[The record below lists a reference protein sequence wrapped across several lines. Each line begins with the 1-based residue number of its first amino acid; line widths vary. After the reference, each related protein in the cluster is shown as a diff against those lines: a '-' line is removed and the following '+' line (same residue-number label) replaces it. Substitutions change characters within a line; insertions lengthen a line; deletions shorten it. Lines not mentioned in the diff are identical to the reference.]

1 MSNFRFLQSQWPD
14 LHQRAIKAEKAV
26 IVDPR
31 TSLVYARMA
40 LELAVN
46 WMYQNDYD
54 FELPYDTSLN
64 SLMKQTCFRE
74 QFSHKLYRETDL
86 IRKSGNLAIHNRPV
100 SVADAEQSITH
111 LFYLCKWFAKS
122 YADGDIEVPGLFN
135 TALIPQEGEAALS
148 KRQRQALQNK
158 FDKEIAQNQE
168 ALKQTIEENR
178 RLLDENA
185 LQQKQIQDLQKK
197 LNARKAEAARLD
209 ETQHPRNEYE
219 TRKHLIDV
227 ALREAGWNLQGVND
241 KEYKV
246 KYMPE
251 STNASGTG
259 YVDYVLWD
267 DDGKPLAL
275 VEAKR
280 TLESATKGENQAQ
293 LYADCL
299 EKMHDQRPVIFY
311 SNGFETYIW
320 DDQFYK
326 SSRTIKGFLSKAELQ
341 TLIFRRTHRKD
352 IRTEEI
358 DTEIAGRTYQ
368 MRSIKSITEH
378 YAGTDKAT
386 GKLIGTNRGALLVL
400 ATGTG
405 KTRTAIALSKLML
418 KANWAKRILFLADR
432 VSLVNQAK
440 RNFVK
445 LMPDHSSV
453 SLLEDKENKDTR
465 FVFSTYQTLMGK
477 IDEVY
482 EGTERFY
489 GVGHFDLIIVDE
501 AHRSIYKKYQAIF
514 EYFDALFLGLTATP
528 VEKIHRNTYAAFD
541 LPDKQPTDAFTFDE
555 AVNSNPPYLTPYR
568 TVEVPTKFHTQGIKY
583 NELSEEEKE
592 EFEKEILDG
601 EEASGNEWVNKEA
614 LNAWLFNEDTALK
627 TLNYVL
633 KHGIK
638 KRGGDEI
645 GKTIFFARNRKHARF
660 LKQMLLKIDR
670 ERYGNNYAKVITH
683 GEPKTEE
690 FIRRFC
696 DEEKERLPQIA
707 ISVDMMDTGIDAPSV
722 VNLVFYKPVKSY
734 TKFWQMIGRGSRL
747 RPDLFGPGK
756 DKEKFLIFDLCGN
769 FAFFEENPK
778 GIETGEQKSLTEE
791 VFNLKLRLAQYL
803 KEDKFAENA
812 ELQQFRNQLLN
823 ELHAD
828 IKNLNTD
835 RFDVKMKMEWVL
847 DYGMDNRE
855 LWNHLDN
862 KDVKNIQEHL
872 SMLVK
877 PAKNESDLARFY
889 DKLLY
894 SLMKKQVE
902 SPDIES
908 FIGNYQVPI
917 TKVATIS
924 KKLLKKT
931 SIPVVKER
939 EDIIAQPLDK
949 EFWKVD
955 GLTHLEIIRTSIR
968 NLVRYIDREDQRIVT
983 TNFMDELY
991 ANDVAINDY
1000 KSQESREKYGTSPF
1014 KSNIHRLEELIRK
1027 HKNHVTIAR
1036 IRNGEAITDEEV
1048 KALEAILFNGE
1059 LKKESLEDEIGGKLN
1074 LVELIIHATGLSQN
1088 NVNKAFAE
1096 FINKNQLSSV
1106 QIRFLETIKEFLT
1119 KNGEIDPEKLFDG
1132 PAFKKFHNHGIV
1144 GVFTEQQTDTI
1155 FEIINK
1161 IQGSKGIG

>member
-64 SLMKQTCFRE
+64 SLMKQSCFRE

-86 IRKSGNLAIHNRPV
+86 IRKAGNLAIHNRPV
-100 SVADAEQSITH
+100 SVVDAEQVIIN

-122 YADGDIEVPGLFN
+122 YTDGDIEVPGLFN
-135 TALIPQEGEAALS
+135 TGFIPKEGEAALS
-148 KRQRQALQNK
+148 KKQRKALQAR
-158 FDKEIAQNQE
+158 FDKEIEQNQD
-168 ALKQTIEENR
+168 ALKQTLEQNKQ
-178 RLLDENA
+178 LQDENA
-185 LQQKQIQDLQKK
+185 LQRKQIQDLQKT
-197 LNARKAEAARLD
+197 LNARKAEAAQLD
-209 ETQHPRNEYE
+209 EVQHPRNEYE
-219 TRKHLIDV
+219 TRKHMIDV
-227 ALREAGWNLQGVND
+227 ALREAGWNLQGIND

-246 KYMPE
+246 IHMPK
-251 STNASGTG
+251 STNTSGTG

-299 EKMHDQRPVIFY
+299 EKMHGQRPVIFY

-326 SSRTIKGFLSKAELQ
+326 SSRLIKGFLTKAELQ
-341 TLIFRRTHRKD
+341 STIFRRTNRRD
-352 IRTEEI
+352 IRKEEI
-358 DTEIAGRTYQ
+358 DAEIAGRTYQ

-386 GKLIGTNRGALLVL
+386 GNLIGTNRGALLVL

-445 LMPDHSSV
+445 HMPDHSRV
-453 SLLEDKENKDTR
+453 SLLKDKENKDTR
-465 FVFSTYQTLMGK
+465 LVFSTYQTLMGK

-528 VEKIHRNTYAAFD
+528 VDRIDRNTYAAFD
-541 LPDKQPTDAFTFDE
+541 LPDKQPTDAFTFEE

-568 TVEVPTKFHTQGIKY
+568 TIEVPTKFQTQGIKY
-583 NELSEEEKE
+583 SELSEEEKE

-601 EEASGNEWVNKEA
+601 EEATGNEWVNKEA
-614 LNAWLFNEDTALK
+614 LNAWLFNEDTAIK
-627 TLNYVL
+627 TLSYVL

-645 GKTIFFARNRKHARF
+645 GKTIIFARNRKHAQF
-660 LKQMLLKIDR
+660 LKKMLMKMDK

-707 ISVDMMDTGIDAPSV
+707 ISVDMLDTGIDAPSV

-734 TKFWQMIGRGSRL
+734 AKFWQMIGRGSRL

-756 DKEKFLIFDLCGN
+756 DKDKFLIFDLCGN
-769 FAFFEENPK
+769 FEFFEENPK
-778 GIETGEQKSLTEE
+778 GIETKVQKSLTEE
-791 VFNLKLRLAQYL
+791 VFNTKLLLAQYL
-803 KEDKFAENA
+803 KEGRFKNNT
-812 ELQQFRNQLLN
+812 ELQQFRDQLLN
-823 ELHAD
+823 ELHAE
-828 IKNLNTD
+828 IKNLDTS

-855 LWNHLDN
+855 LWNHLDK
-862 KDVKNIQEHL
+862 KDIKNIRENL

-877 PAKNESDLARFY
+877 PANNDSDLARFY

-894 SLMKKQVE
+894 KLMTKRVE

-908 FIGNYQVPI
+908 FVAKYRVPI
-917 TKVATIS
+917 TKVAIIS

-931 SIPVVKER
+931 SIPVIKEKI
-939 EDIIAQPLDK
+939 DVISKPLDK
-949 EFWKVD
+949 EFWKIE
-955 GLTHLEIIRTSIR
+955 GLNHLETIRSGIR
-968 NLVRYIDREDQRIVT
+968 DLLRYIDKEDQKYAT

-991 ANDVAINDY
+991 VGDVVIKDY
-1000 KSQESREKYGTSPF
+1000 NNKEPQVKYGSSPF
-1014 KSNIHRLEELIRK
+1014 KSNLHRLEEIIRK
-1027 HKNHVTIAR
+1027 NKNNVTIAR
-1036 IRNGEAITDEEV
+1036 IRNGEAITDNEI
-1048 KALEAILFNGE
+1048 KALESLLFND
-1059 LKKESLEDEIGGKLN
+1059 KIKRESLENELGSKLN
-1074 LVELIIHATGLSQN
+1074 LVDLIIHATGLSEKR
-1088 NVNKAFAE
+1088 VDEAFAE

-1119 KNGEIDPEKLFDG
+1119 KNGEINPEKLFDA
-1132 PAFKKFHNHGIV
+1132 PAFKKFHNHGIE

-1155 FEIINK
+1155 FNIIGR
-1161 IQGSKGIG
+1161 IQGNKGIG